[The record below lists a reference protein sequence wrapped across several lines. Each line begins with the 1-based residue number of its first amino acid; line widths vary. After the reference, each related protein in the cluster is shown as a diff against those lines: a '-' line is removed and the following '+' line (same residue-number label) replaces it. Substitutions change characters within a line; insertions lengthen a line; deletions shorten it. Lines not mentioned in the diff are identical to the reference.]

1 MMARPSLKKV
11 LAALGETARVASVM
25 VDGDVANRIIAD
37 RAHHYIANPDPKFKY
52 ATGDY
57 YDVDHA
63 AFLSVKK
70 TLLRLEKLVDFPCN
84 ASLWVRVKGLENHV
98 TVAVQNGSLH
108 RYWQWAEHK
117 RELTGEMAGCFA
129 CGEVTVAPE
138 DENLATVLAPVRD
151 SLGDVVA
158 VVELTAPNPK
168 SAKLAPA
175 WS

>member
-11 LAALGETARVASVM
+11 LSALKEAARVAAAM
-25 VDGDVANRIIAD
+25 VDGEVAKRIIAD

-63 AFLSVKK
+63 SFLLTKK

-84 ASLWVRVKGLENHV
+84 TSLWVRVKGLEDHV
-98 TVAVQNGSLH
+98 TLAVQNGSLH
-108 RYWQWAEHK
+108 RYWQWGEHK
-117 RELTGEMAGCFA
+117 RELSGEMAECFA
-129 CGEVTVAPE
+129 SGEVTVAPE
-138 DENLATVLAPVRD
+138 NEDLVTVLAPVRD
-151 SLGDVVA
+151 SLGDVVGA
-158 VVELTAPNPK
+158 VELTAPNPK
-168 SAKLAPA
+168 SAKLALA

>member
-1 MMARPSLKKV
+1 MARPSLKKIV
-11 LAALGETARVASVM
+11 AALKETARVASVM
-25 VDGDVANRIIAD
+25 VDGEVAGRIISD
-37 RAHHYIANPDPKFKY
+37 RAHHYIANPDPQFRY

-63 AFLSVKK
+63 SFLSMKK
-70 TLLRLEKLVDFPCN
+70 TLLRLERLADFPCN
-84 ASLWVRVKGLENHV
+84 ASLWVRVKGLADHV

-108 RYWQWAEHK
+108 RYWKWAEHK
-117 RELTGEMAGCFA
+117 RELAGEMAECFA
-129 CGEVTVAPE
+129 SGEVTPAPE
-138 DENLATVLAPVRD
+138 DDDLVTVMAPVRD
-151 SLGDVVA
+151 SLGEVVA